1 LRFLALGL
9 LGDPDQERARHCGEA
24 LGAPSYSDWVRR
36 TVERLLS
43 LRPRTALADLP
54 EIHRYAGSAAS
65 AEAGER
71 ERCRRQQSVTKMGV
85 ASKQRDLL
93 WV

>member
-1 LRFLALGL
+1 MRFLALGL

-24 LGAPSYSDWVRR
+24 LGAPTYSDWVRR

-43 LRPRTALADLP
+43 LRPPTALADLP
-54 EIHRYAGSAAS
+54 EIHRYAAGAAGD
-65 AEAGER
+65 EAGER
-71 ERCRRQQSVTKMGV
+71 QRGRRRQSAAKMGV
-85 ASKQRDLL
+85 ASKKRDLL